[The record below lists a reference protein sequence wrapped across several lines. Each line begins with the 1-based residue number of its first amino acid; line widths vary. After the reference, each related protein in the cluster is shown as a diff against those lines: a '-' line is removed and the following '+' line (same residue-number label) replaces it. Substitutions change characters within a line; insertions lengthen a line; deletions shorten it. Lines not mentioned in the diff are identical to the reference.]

1 MAEIATI
8 LAYAAAL
15 LAVAA
20 MAATTIR
27 QLRYAMFVA
36 GLAALAHFALTDQ
49 LGWAIIAAV
58 FLVING
64 MQISV
69 LRRRARRGGPWVVRG
84 SRRGR
89 GPSASVRGLGSVR
102 RLVPGKRE
110 GRVPMA
116 RR

>member
-36 GLAALAHFALTDQ
+36 GFAALAHFALTEQ

-58 FLVING
+58 FDHQWDADIG
-64 MQISV
+64 AAPPCA
-69 LRRRARRGGPWVVRG
+69 ARRDA
-84 SRRGR
+84 GR
-89 GPSASVRGLGSVR
+89 GNQP
-102 RLVPGKRE
+102 VPA
-110 GRVPMA
+110 PA
-116 RR
+116 RY